1 MTQEFNNDIVF
12 WLKMG
17 YGILRINY
25 RGSLGKFIINM
36 AIPVIEFHVR
46 EYEYYF
52 SKMECKL
59 SKINTVEFQ
68 RLIFLTFLL
77 KNEHR

>member
-1 MTQEFNNDIVF
+1 MTREFNNDIVF

-36 AIPVIEFHVR
+36 APLVIELYVR

-52 SKMECKL
+52 S
-59 SKINTVEFQ
+59 
-68 RLIFLTFLL
+68 
-77 KNEHR
+77 

>member
-25 RGSLGKFIINM
+25 RGSLGKFILNM
-36 AIPVIEFHVR
+36 AIPVIEFQVR
-46 EYEYYF
+46 GYEKYA
-52 SKMECKL
+52 SSQK
-59 SKINTVEFQ
+59 
-68 RLIFLTFLL
+68 
-77 KNEHR
+77 

>member
-25 RGSLGKFIINM
+25 RGSLGKFILNM
-36 AIPVIEFHVR
+36 AIPVIEFQVR

-52 SKMECKL
+52 SFKWNASSQKF
-59 SKINTVEFQ
+59 TD
-68 RLIFLTFLL
+68 
-77 KNEHR
+77 